1 MNINKLKQKAQYAAA
16 VAVTT
21 ALPAMAMA
29 DDLTDGAVEA
39 LGGLK
44 TGIVAVGVV
53 AVTLA
58 VAAVTIS
65 VIKSAIKRSA

>member
-29 DDLTDGAVEA
+29 DDLPDGAVEA

-58 VAAVTIS
+58 VAAVSIS